1 MQSGDSMQSGI
12 YARGRGAAAGTLVGR
27 APQAA
32 RGASI
37 LGRGR
42 AAQQAARRRA
52 CAVRAAARLY
62 ASCTW
67 RPGALRSVHRSVHR
81 SARAPWAVRDP
92 LWARF
97 DGSDSTSKLTLQG
110 AGGGGSSR
118 RWPNGGRWGSS
129 HEDGGRAIRE
139 EMIRDLSEIRS
150 DGMEMVRGAA
160 SADAESSKTR
170 T

>member
-27 APQAA
+27 APQA

-67 RPGALRSVHRSVHR
+67 RPGALRSVC
-81 SARAPWAVRDP
+81 AI
-92 LWARF
+92 LC
-97 DGSDSTSKLTLQG
+97 GLDSMGLTLL
-110 AGGGGSSR
+110 
-118 RWPNGGRWGSS
+118 
-129 HEDGGRAIRE
+129 
-139 EMIRDLSEIRS
+139 LS
-150 DGMEMVRGAA
+150 
-160 SADAESSKTR
+160 
-170 T
+170 